1 MENKKT
7 ITKNTLSTAV
17 TNKVGLSKSHADE
30 LVDLFFK
37 TIIQGLEEDG
47 VVKIS
52 RFGTFSILNK
62 KERLGRNPKS
72 LEDAIISSRK
82 VVSFKASDIIRNKL
96 NNSDSKE

>member
-1 MENKKT
+1 MANKKN
-7 ITKNTLSTAV
+7 ITKQTLASAV
-17 TNKVGLSKSHADE
+17 TAKVGLSKSHADE

-72 LEDAIISSRK
+72 LEDAIINSRK
-82 VVSFKASDIIRNKL
+82 VVSFKASDIIRNKI
-96 NNSDSKE
+96 NKRDNE